1 MEEKNNIQIAIEA
14 FGHRHPEVKLEKSTI
29 SDQDIV
35 GLENKLHVTIPAAVK
50 DYFQSYIFSV
60 PFITGKLLG
69 DFSQTYCEETGRW
82 REMEIEEEV
91 STRILQL
98 PFMFPNSDLREFER
112 ENEIFIGT
120 GFLYLGLYDEE
131 KYVLLD
137 LQTEQVY
144 QMDMARVR
152 PTSKEETRADILKWA
167 LPFFQS
173 FEDLARCFFAGE
185 LYDEEEMTFQEK
197 GEQK

>member
-1 MEEKNNIQIAIEA
+1 MEEKNYIQIAIEA
-14 FGHRHPEVKLEKSTI
+14 FGHRHPEIKLEKSAI

-35 GLENKLHVTIPAAVK
+35 GLENKLHITIPVAVK
-50 DYFQSYIFSV
+50 DYFQAYIFSV

-69 DFSQTYCEETGRW
+69 DFSQTYCKETGRW
-82 REMEIEEEV
+82 REMEIEEDI

-98 PFMFPNSDLREFER
+98 PFMFPNTDLREFER

-144 QMDMARVR
+144 QVDMARVH
-152 PTSKEETRADILKWA
+152 PTLGEETRADILRWA
-167 LPFFQS
+167 LPFFNK
-173 FEDLARCFFAGE
+173 FEDLVRCFFGGE
-185 LYDEEEMTFQEK
+185 LYDEDELTFDIE
-197 GEQK
+197 

>member
-1 MEEKNNIQIAIEA
+1 M
-14 FGHRHPEVKLEKSTI
+14 
-29 SDQDIV
+29 
-35 GLENKLHVTIPAAVK
+35 K

-82 REMEIEEEV
+82 REMEIEEDI

-98 PFMFPNSDLREFER
+98 PFMFPNTDLREFER

-144 QMDMARVR
+144 QVDMARVR
-152 PTSKEETRADILKWA
+152 PTPKEETRADILKWA

-185 LYDEEEMTFQEK
+185 LYDEEEMTFDVE
-197 GEQK
+197 